1 MCYSYTHYNTLVSLR
16 LQWDT
21 FGVVGGFPMTQT
33 LLSVEQAA
41 ERLGGVSR
49 WSIYSWLSQG
59 RLRKTKVGSRV
70 MIRESDLQA
79 FIDQCNPAEPNGD
92 CNIPARPQ

>member
-1 MCYSYTHYNTLVSLR
+1 
-16 LQWDT
+16 
-21 FGVVGGFPMTQT
+21 MTQT

>member
-1 MCYSYTHYNTLVSLR
+1 MDS
-16 LQWDT
+16 
-21 FGVVGGFPMTQT
+21 

-41 ERLGGVSR
+41 QRLGGVSR

-59 RLRKTKVGSRV
+59 RLRKTKVGART

-79 FIDQCNPAEPNGD
+79 FIAACNPESATPANG
-92 CNIPARPQ
+92 AKVQ